1 MSLSGHGTG
10 SSQTCFEIN
19 STRLARFHQSDI
31 RLGTVLCLTMPITE
45 GVILLFDAVSSY
57 DGPSLRRRSNHSS
70 PSLLIPG
77 RGQQKDSFPRSN
89 RLGEKPLVI
98 FFFHRPLS
106 RIRPCAILPS
116 VPTASA
122 SLPRLHCGTNRRLLR
137 AELVSCS
144 RL

>member
-70 PSLLIPG
+70 RACLYQDEDSRKIPSQDLT
-77 RGQQKDSFPRSN
+77 DW
-89 RLGEKPLVI
+89 EK
-98 FFFHRPLS
+98 S
-106 RIRPCAILPS
+106 RW
-116 VPTASA
+116 
-122 SLPRLHCGTNRRLLR
+122 
-137 AELVSCS
+137 
-144 RL
+144 

>member
-1 MSLSGHGTG
+1 M
-10 SSQTCFEIN
+10 CFEIN

-31 RLGTVLCLTMPITE
+31 RLDTVLCLSMPITE

-98 FFFHRPLS
+98 FFSTDLCR
-106 RIRPCAILPS
+106 
-116 VPTASA
+116 ASGLVQ
-122 SLPRLHCGTNRRLLR
+122 SYPRSLLR
-137 AELVSCS
+137 QPACRGYIAALTVGFCERSWSPALDFEREFAS
-144 RL
+144 R